1 MEVTASKL
9 RANRQNAL
17 KSTGPKTVN
26 GKAVVRRNG
35 LKHGILAR
43 EVVIPAGQGE
53 ESQGDFDDLLAN
65 LRGCYEPEGF
75 MEEVLV
81 EKIGVCHWRLA
92 RVLRCETGF
101 IRTRMDRIGSSMD
114 PDDDEIPGI
123 EAEIA
128 AQSLPNLTKT
138 EILVRYERML
148 ERELYRAMRQLERLQ
163 RQRRGEAVP
172 PPIIVGT

>member
-26 GKAVVRRNG
+26 GKVSIRQNN

-43 EVVIPAGQGE
+43 EVVIPAGKGE

-65 LRGCYEPEGF
+65 LQEYYEPEGF
-75 MEEVLV
+75 VEEVLV

-92 RVLRCETGF
+92 RVLRCETGA
-101 IRTRMDRIGSSMD
+101 IRSRMDRIGSFMD
-114 PDDDEIPGI
+114 PDEDEISGI

-128 AQSLPNLTKT
+128 AHSLPDLTKT

-172 PPIIVGT
+172 PPISVGA